1 MNYLAHLLLSD
12 GTPEGLVGNLAGDF
26 VSGIDLSSVD
36 PCLLPGIHQHRAVD
50 RFTDSHELVRASRLR
65 LDPAWRHWRG
75 ILVDVFYDH
84 LLAREFEE
92 ITGQPLAEFSGRVYR
107 ALHDCREMLPP
118 SLKRAAPIMI
128 EHDWLNAYAHER
140 GLREI
145 LARMSLRSSRAPRLH
160 DAVDELVALKPALR
174 EDFRAFFPELQKV
187 LAANGANAVAQI
199 NPNPDF

>member
-26 VSGIDLSSVD
+26 VSGVDLSSVH
-36 PCLLPGIHQHRAVD
+36 PCLLPGIQQHRAVD

-84 LLAREFEE
+84 LLAREFESF
-92 ITGQPLAEFSGRVYR
+92 TGQPLARFSGRVHR
-107 ALHDCREMLPP
+107 ALHDCRAILPP
-118 SLKRAAPIMI
+118 SLKRAAPVMI
-128 EHDWLNAYAHER
+128 EHDWLNAYAHEA

-145 LARMSLRSSRAPRLH
+145 LARMSRRSSRAPRLQ
-160 DAVDELVALKPALR
+160 DAVDELAAAGPGLR
-174 EDFRAFFPELQKV
+174 QDFHAFFPELQKE

-199 NPNPDF
+199 NSNPGF